1 MVEGA
6 KIDHAH
12 HATYANL
19 ALEETLVL
27 DKAVEKALEKLKNK
41 GLLEDTLVIV
51 TADHSHTMSLPGYPT
66 RGSDIKGLLGKNEVN
81 RMPEI
86 NKIYANGPQAI
97 PVCLHIFTDLA
108 KLGLDIDFREI
119 CHYVLIFDCFS

>member
-12 HATYANL
+12 HATNANL

-86 NKIYANGPQAI
+86 NKIYANGPKAI
-97 PVCLHIFTDLA
+97 PVCLYIFTVLA
-108 KLGLDIDFREI
+108 NLRLHR
-119 CHYVLIFDCFS
+119 YWLSLY